1 MRAIATTLIVL
12 ATATAGCVTPS
23 YRTDVYGPPST
34 ATYYAT
40 APTYVYAATP
50 KQSCEAAGGRW
61 RAVRGWRVLRFVTI
75 VTSFCSGRASSGAC
89 GRNAR

>member
-1 MRAIATTLIVL
+1 MHLIQIRREVMMRAIATTLIVL

-50 KQSCEAAGGRW
+50 KQSCEAAGGQWHTFSRTC
-61 RAVRGWRVLRFVTI
+61 TI
-75 VTSFCSGRASSGAC
+75 PR
-89 GRNAR
+89 